1 MVIRLPS
8 AKTACAVA
16 RSHAIDYAF
25 TVAYEVITVFITD
38 VVTCKHVVLLVFIKE
53 NVCTI

>member
-16 RSHAIDYAF
+16 RSHTVNYAF
-25 TVAYEVITVFITD
+25 AVANEVITVFITN
-38 VVTCKHVVLLVFIKE
+38 VVTCKQVVLFVFIKV